1 MAVTVYSPVFALICM
16 AIFVAFVS
24 LPVFKAADVA
34 PTSAGRRVATLD
46 GLRGILALSVFLH
59 HATVNYRFQ
68 RTGVWTVPPSAFYA
82 MLGQAGVA
90 LFFMI
95 TGYLFWN
102 KLLLEKGRPRW
113 TQLFIGRAFRIGPL
127 YLLFVALMVVLILA
141 KSHGRFEGTVF
152 GFVKSLALWL
162 PFGALGPGPDL
173 NHLTNSSVS
182 IGGATWSLQYE
193 WGFYACLVPLALFA
207 RSKLVSVVACVGGGI
222 VTLAIVAVFV
232 RPSLVAPPLVCV
244 ATFLAGMTTAAVQ
257 SIAGP
262 LVVPQKWASM
272 IVLGLTCA
280 ALCLFPSA
288 HGAGPVIVL
297 ALIFALVASGCSVF
311 GLLVGRSI
319 LRLGDMSYSLYL
331 LHGVV
336 LGAVFS
342 VDGIKRFALISPERY
357 WVVVALCGLVLIT
370 LSTVSLVAIER
381 PGIALGRAFGRN
393 LAAIR
398 LQLAGRRVG
407 VEQAEPRGG

>member
-1 MAVTVYSPVFALICM
+1 MVVTVYSPLFAVMCM
-16 AIFVAFVS
+16 SFLVAFVS
-24 LPVFKAADVA
+24 LPLFKAADVA
-34 PTSAGRRVATLD
+34 PTSGGRRVATLD
-46 GLRGILALSVFLH
+46 GLRGLLALSVFLH
-59 HATVNYRFQ
+59 HAIVNYQYQ
-68 RTGVWTVPPSAFYA
+68 RTGVWTVPPSGFYA

-95 TGYLFWN
+95 TGYLFWT

-127 YLLFVALMVVLILA
+127 YLLFVALMVTTVFA
-141 KSHGRFEGTVF
+141 QSHWRFEGTLF
-152 GFVKSLALWL
+152 GFVKSLAWWV

-207 RSKLVSVVACVGGGI
+207 RSKVVSIVACVVGI
-222 VTLAIVAVFV
+222 TVSLAIVALFV
-232 RPSLVAPPLVCV
+232 RPSLVAPPLVCA

-257 SIAGP
+257 KVAWPVAVSQRWTSA
-262 LVVPQKWASM
+262 LVLA
-272 IVLGLTCA
+272 LTCA
-280 ALCLFPSA
+280 ALSLFPSA
-288 HGAGPVIVL
+288 HGAGPVAVL

-311 GLLVGRSI
+311 GLLVGRSV

-336 LGAVFS
+336 LSAVFS
-342 VDGIKRFALISPERY
+342 IDAVKRFALLSPERY
-357 WVVVALCGLVLIT
+357 WVVVALCGLILVT
-370 LSTVSLVAIER
+370 LSTVSLVAVER
-381 PGIALGRAFGRN
+381 PSIALGRAFGRKI
-393 LAAIR
+393 AAMR
-398 LQLAGRRVG
+398 LHWTTRAVG
-407 VEQAEPRGG
+407 VEQAEPRSG